1 MYFIDYLKN
10 DNTKALYLK
19 MLDFYGYI
27 EIINNE
33 RILKIVK
40 INSNDFLND
49 YKKVLNNIINGTNEF
64 WYDCKHVFNEYYFKI
79 IIDDIN
85 DHLIMPIDCL
95 LKFDMAVISC
105 RLATE
110 KNDTLN
116 IEFYLKQCSFDDNWF
131 KH

>member
-1 MYFIDYLKN
+1 M
-10 DNTKALYLK
+10 
-19 MLDFYGYI
+19 
-27 EIINNE
+27 
-33 RILKIVK
+33 
-40 INSNDFLND
+40 
-49 YKKVLNNIINGTNEF
+49 LNNIINAINEF
-64 WYDCKHVFNEYYFKI
+64 YCDCKHLFNDDYFKI

-85 DHLIMPIDCL
+85 DHLIIPIDCL
-95 LKFDMAVISC
+95 LKFDMPVISC